1 MCREAGDGQG
11 LPAFIDRAFERY
23 LSCGRLEKGLVR
35 VYCQKCRKSEVVAFS
50 CKTRGLCPSCDGRR
64 MTEVAAHLVD
74 EVIPEVPIRQ
84 WVLSLPY
91 DLRYMLAWNLEMRKA
106 VFAALQRAVDAHYRR
121 QGALAGVKDPKTG
134 AIAVIQRFNS
144 ALQTDVHIHVLYA
157 DGVWENDPANPVF
170 TPAPPLETVVVQ
182 EVLWDAWLRIE
193 RQLKKFG
200 WHDKEQDTLPERDPA
215 LAALLKAAV
224 QGRQITGNEA
234 GKPLRKERGAGLKV
248 PMPHGRNCAEFAGYS
263 LHANTRVGELAREQ
277 LERLVRYVCRP
288 AIAAGRIEAVDD
300 DHERITLKT
309 TWKDGTS
316 SVIVPMD
323 DLVIRMAAQV
333 PLPRRANLKYGG
345 VFAPNSKL
353 RAAVVPAGDK
363 PKCGRKHKHECAELD
378 DHARERETSTRL
390 TWAEAF
396 KRAFRQDLLTCP
408 CGGRRVVLAAVQ
420 DKAALERILRHIGL
434 WCDSADIEAIRGPPE
449 DLWPAEPDLAAPYDD
464 LPPIEEAA

>member
-1 MCREAGDGQG
+1 M
-11 LPAFIDRAFERY
+11 
-23 LSCGRLEKGLVR
+23 
-35 VYCQKCRKSEVVAFS
+35 
-50 CKTRGLCPSCDGRR
+50 
-64 MTEVAAHLVD
+64 
-74 EVIPEVPIRQ
+74 
-84 WVLSLPY
+84 
-91 DLRYMLAWNLEMRKA
+91 
-106 VFAALQRAVDAHYRR
+106 
-121 QGALAGVKDPKTG
+121 
-134 AIAVIQRFNS
+134 
-144 ALQTDVHIHVLYA
+144 
-157 DGVWENDPANPVF
+157 
-170 TPAPPLETVVVQ
+170 
-182 EVLWDAWLRIE
+182 
-193 RQLKKFG
+193 
-200 WHDKEQDTLPERDPA
+200 
-215 LAALLKAAV
+215 
-224 QGRQITGNEA
+224 QGRQITGQEA

-248 PMPHGRNCAEFAGYS
+248 PVPHGRNCADFAGYS

-300 DHERITLKT
+300 DNVRITLKT
-309 TWKDGTS
+309 MWKDGTK

-363 PKCGRKHKHECAELD
+363 PKCRRVKKDEQRDEND
-378 DHARERETSTRL
+378 RETSTRL

-434 WCDSADIEAIRGPPE
+434 WRDSEDIESIRGPPE

-464 LPPIEEAA
+464 LPPIDQAA